1 MSHHHHHKNKEKEKV
16 CIKTRKVYDWVTRQ
30 IDLPLM
36 SFSNSALNEIFTSS
50 KKDKDQHKDHH
61 LPCNLSPNAD
71 YTVECSIN
79 EESLVCRE
87 VMQQGGRPDVTI
99 TLPNGEEVTLQR
111 VKVLIKGT
119 LTVQLLNDMGQVVCT
134 SKPIPFAV
142 TQNFLLCAPEGT
154 ELDCEVFADCEATL
168 ITSNDLTL
176 LEISVMLCVDIQ
188 MEADVKLEIE
198 AKFCTPREEI
208 AEPIALCPTNEFPPQ
223 CPEVFPTH

>member
-1 MSHHHHHKNKEKEKV
+1 MSHHHHDHEHEHHNKEKV

-36 SFSNSALNEIFTSS
+36 SFSNDALNALFTGS
-50 KKDKDQHKDHH
+50 KKD
-61 LPCNLSPNAD
+61 PCNLSPNTD
-71 YTVECSIN
+71 YTVECN
-79 EESLVCRE
+79 VDENSLVCRE
-87 VMQQGGRPDVTI
+87 IMQQGGRPDVTI

-119 LTVQLLNDMGQVVCT
+119 ITVQVLNDADQVVCT
-134 SKPIPFAV
+134 SRPIPFAI

-154 ELDCEVFADCEATL
+154 DLDCEVFAECEATL

-176 LEISVMLCVDIQ
+176 LEISIMLCADIQ

-198 AKFCTPREEI
+198 AKFCSPREEI
-208 AEPIALCPTNEFPPQ
+208 LEAISLCPTSEFPPQ
-223 CPEVFPTH
+223 CPEVFPAH